1 MAGRRPVGWPVGW
14 PVGCP
19 WVDASP
25 GSPVTSGLQR
35 DRGTD
40 VTTRLPLA
48 GIRVLDIGT
57 LIAGP
62 FGATMMGDFGAEIIK
77 VEQPGVGD
85 AMRGTPIDGKAA
97 RSGNWLVE
105 GRNKKSVTLNLRV
118 KEGQDIL
125 RELVRTADV
134 LIENFTPG
142 TLEKWGLGWEDLRAL
157 NPRLIMVRVSGYGQ
171 VGPYAKRSGYDRIAL
186 GFSGYMYPTGFPDRF
201 PVRPAFPTAD
211 YNTGTFAALSAMF
224 ALYERD
230 ARGGEGQMID
240 LALYEAPF
248 RITADMMVQ
257 YTRTGA
263 IRERI
268 GNRNPTFSPAGTFQT
283 RDGRY
288 VQIAAGGDNVWQRLA
303 EAIDMADLA
312 QDPRFARSRAR
323 IERAD
328 ELEALLADWIGQHDF
343 ADIEARLVQA
353 NVPFGGI
360 YTAADIATDPHFA
373 ARDNLAVVPDDEE
386 GPVTMPGVIPKL
398 MGTPGRI
405 AHAGPPLGQH
415 NDEIY
420 GGLLGKDAAELA
432 RLKAAGVI

>member
-1 MAGRRPVGWPVGW
+1 M
-14 PVGCP
+14 
-19 WVDASP
+19 S
-25 GSPVTSGLQR
+25 
-35 DRGTD
+35 
-40 VTTRLPLA
+40 TRLPLA

-62 FGATMMGDFGAEIIK
+62 FGATMLGDFGAEIIK

-85 AMRGTPIDGKAA
+85 AIRGTPIDGKAA

-125 RELVRTADV
+125 RELIAHADV
-134 LIENFTPG
+134 LMENFTPG
-142 TLEKWGLGWEDLRAL
+142 TLERWNLGWEDLRAI

-171 VGPYAKRSGYDRIAL
+171 TGPYAKRSGYDRIAL

-230 ARGGEGQMID
+230 ARGGEGQMVD

-248 RITADMMVQ
+248 RITADLVTQ
-257 YTRTGA
+257 YAKTGA
-263 IRERI
+263 LRERI

-303 EAIDMADLA
+303 EAIDMAPLA
-312 QDPRFARSRAR
+312 KDPRYAKSRAR

-328 ELEALLADWIGQHDF
+328 ELEQLLADWIAEHDF
-343 ADIEARLVQA
+343 ADIEARLAKA

-360 YTAADIATDPHFA
+360 YTAADIATDPHFK
-373 ARDNLAVVPDDEE
+373 ARANLAVIDDPEE

-398 MGTPGRI
+398 CGTPGRI

-415 NDEIY
+415 NQEIY
-420 GGLLGKDAAELA
+420 GGLLGKTDAEIAALA
-432 RLKAAGVI
+432 GAGVI

>member
-1 MAGRRPVGWPVGW
+1 M
-14 PVGCP
+14 
-19 WVDASP
+19 
-25 GSPVTSGLQR
+25 
-35 DRGTD
+35 
-40 VTTRLPLA
+40 TTNLPLA

-62 FGATMMGDFGAEIIK
+62 FGATMLGDFGAEVIK
-77 VEQPGVGD
+77 VEQPGIGD
-85 AMRGTPIDGKAA
+85 ALRGTPKDGQAA

-125 RELVRTADV
+125 RELVRHADV
-134 LIENFTPG
+134 VIENFTPG
-142 TLEKWGLGWEDLRAL
+142 TLERWNLGWEDLRKV

-201 PVRPAFPTAD
+201 PVRPAFATAD

-224 ALYERD
+224 ALYNRD

-248 RITADMMVQ
+248 RITADMMVKYFQ
-257 YTRTGA
+257 SGE

-303 EAIDMADLA
+303 AAIDMADLA
-312 QDPRFARSRAR
+312 TDPRYAKSRER

-328 ELEALLADWIGQHDF
+328 ELEALLADWIAQHDF
-343 ADIEARLVQA
+343 ADIEARLDKA

-360 YTAADIATDPHFA
+360 YTAADIAADPHFK
-373 ARDNLAVVPDDEE
+373 ARNNLAVVQDDALGEI
-386 GPVTMPGVIPKL
+386 TMPAVVPQ
-398 MGTPGRI
+398 MRGTPGRI
-405 AHAGPPLGQH
+405 AHAGPALGIH
-415 NDEIY
+415 NQEIY
-420 GGLLGKDAAELA
+420 GDLLGKTAAEMDA
-432 RLKAAGVI
+432 LKAAGVI